1 LSEELDRRIHAFRD
15 DLASETLK
23 GKITAGK
30 FVRGERRRVKSAV
43 VDMRPA
49 PDQSIGIDTQLI
61 YGDIV
66 RVFDVAEGWA
76 WCQSLR
82 DNYVGYVADNQLAKR
97 DITAPPSTH
106 LVSVPR
112 TFSYPEADMKAPRSN
127 TLSLGTA
134 LAIVGE
140 AETRGTRYLEC
151 ADGQF
156 YIERHLLPI
165 DQPVDDYV
173 SIAETLIHTPY
184 LWGGSSA
191 FGIDCSGLVQ
201 LSLLLAGKKVQR
213 DSDMQAAGIGTELGF
228 ATMNGG
234 LQRGDLVFWKGHVGI
249 MRDEQELIHANGHT
263 MNVAIE
269 TLEDAIERIGYL
281 YGFPT
286 TLRRP

>member
-1 LSEELDRRIHAFRD
+1 MSEKLDRRIHAFRD
-15 DLASETLK
+15 DLASEALK

-30 FVRGERRRVKSAV
+30 FVRGERRRVSSSV
-43 VDMRPA
+43 VDMRPK
-49 PDQSIGIDTQLI
+49 PDINLGIDTQMI
-61 YGDIV
+61 YGDMV
-66 RVFDVAEGWA
+66 RVFDVADGWA

-82 DNYVGYVADNQLAKR
+82 DNYVGYVADDQLAAR

-106 LVSVPR
+106 LISAPR
-112 TFSYPEADMKAPRSN
+112 TFAYPEADMKSPHSN
-127 TLSLGTA
+127 ILSVGSS

-140 AETRGTRYLEC
+140 AETRGTRYLKC
-151 ADGQF
+151 SKGQF
-156 YIERHLLPI
+156 YIERHLVPI

-173 SIAETLIHTPY
+173 SIAEKLIHTPY

-213 DSDMQAAGIGTELGF
+213 DSDMQAASIGTELGF
-228 ATMNGG
+228 SAMNGG

-263 MNVAIE
+263 MDVAVE
-269 TLEDAIERIGYL
+269 LLEDAIERIGYL